1 MCYWWIIL
9 FGVILLLLVELLWYY
24 MKAFRF
30 YYLLICKTNPKTIS
44 MLESLKNWY
53 SIFCFLFDISA
64 ELVFWCFGQLDSY
77 CKRPTLISHSSSH
90 IQCILC
96 L

>member
-64 ELVFWCFGQLDSY
+64 ELVFWSVGQLLQKTDSY
-77 CKRPTLISHSSSH
+77 IPFEFTHSVYSMSLI
-90 IQCILC
+90 
-96 L
+96 